1 MIRNIRSNL
10 ATDIEGPDL
19 TPLIDVVF
27 TLIVF
32 LILTMGTSQVMTEI
46 QLSKSEKSLV
56 ESEAENRSILVEV
69 SRRKGFWKFDN
80 RLFNDFEA
88 FADAFLKQYGQQS
101 DRRVVLALEHDLPV
115 EKLIDLMDFL
125 ALNEFTNIRIASEW
139 SPK

>member
-10 ATDIEGPDL
+10 TTGIEGPDL

-46 QLSKSEKSLV
+46 QLSKSEKPLV
-56 ESEAENRSILVEV
+56 ESESESRSILIEV
-69 SRRKGFWKFDN
+69 SRRNTSWKFEN
-80 RLFNDFEA
+80 KVFNDFEA
-88 FADAFLKQYGQQS
+88 FADAFLKQYGRQP

-139 SPK
+139 APK